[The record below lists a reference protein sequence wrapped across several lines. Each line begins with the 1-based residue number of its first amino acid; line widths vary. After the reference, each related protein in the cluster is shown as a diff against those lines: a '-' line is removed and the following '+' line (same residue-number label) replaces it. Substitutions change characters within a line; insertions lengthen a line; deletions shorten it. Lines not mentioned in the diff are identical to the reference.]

1 MKRLY
6 NLWRK
11 RLMLRWLLKRERGL
25 LAQPNRTTLE
35 MAEAILLAG
44 HRIAV
49 LRREIKALGGYP

>member
-1 MKRLY
+1 MKRLFH
-6 NLWRK
+6 LWRK

-49 LRREIKALGGYP
+49 LQREIKNLGG